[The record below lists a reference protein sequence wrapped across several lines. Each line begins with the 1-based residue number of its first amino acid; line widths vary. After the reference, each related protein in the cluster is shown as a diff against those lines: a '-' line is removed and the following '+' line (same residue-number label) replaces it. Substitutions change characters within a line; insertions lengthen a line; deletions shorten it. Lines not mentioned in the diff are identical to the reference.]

1 MKLSKKRVVKKD
13 VREKKTH
20 QRTAIKPVVKKEK
33 KQAEVVTVAPKNTEI
48 KPEKPEIK
56 RQHRQP
62 KPPKPVED
70 VVEVVNVVNDNI
82 ENNEQN
88 I

>member
-1 MKLSKKRVVKKD
+1 MKLSKKRVLKKD

>member
-70 VVEVVNVVNDNI
+70 VAEVVNDNI

>member
-1 MKLSKKRVVKKD
+1 MKLSKKRVLKKD

-20 QRTAIKPVVKKEK
+20 QRTAIKPVVKKDQ

-62 KPPKPVED
+62 KLPKPVED
-70 VVEVVNVVNDNI
+70 VAEVVNVVNDNI